1 MKLRRNPSKIV
12 MKKIL
17 FTQSGINLWNSV
29 RQRKSSFKK
38 EIDKI
43 DKISGDVVLV
53 LENGST

>member
-1 MKLRRNPSKIV
+1 MKLRRKPSKIV